1 MILITG
7 GLGFIGSHIT
17 IELLNNNYEVLIID
31 NFANSN
37 KNIISKIEK
46 ITGKSFIFYKVDIRD
61 YEKLEELFN
70 NYKDK
75 HIFTHI
81 YMPTDLVSVKNVKF
95 ETNYYKLAQ
104 NYPNPFNPETI
115 INYELGVSEFVTIK
129 IYNVLGQEVAEL
141 VKKEQ
146 KAGNYSLIF
155 NGADLP
161 SGVYL
166 VHMRAGNYTNT
177 IKAVLNK

>member
-1 MILITG
+1 MYDITNDGYEEILIMT
-7 GLGFIGSHIT
+7 
-17 IELLNNNYEVLIID
+17 D
-31 NFANSN
+31 
-37 KNIISKIEK
+37 
-46 ITGKSFIFYKVDIRD
+46 
-61 YEKLEELFN
+61 ELFN